1 MPQRRRQTFFP
12 GPLGLLA
19 GQESLPAVILR
30 CASVLSDAASIAP
43 GPWIA
48 IEAAMGAVL
57 ETNPK
62 EE

>member
-1 MPQRRRQTFFP
+1 
-12 GPLGLLA
+12 LGLLA